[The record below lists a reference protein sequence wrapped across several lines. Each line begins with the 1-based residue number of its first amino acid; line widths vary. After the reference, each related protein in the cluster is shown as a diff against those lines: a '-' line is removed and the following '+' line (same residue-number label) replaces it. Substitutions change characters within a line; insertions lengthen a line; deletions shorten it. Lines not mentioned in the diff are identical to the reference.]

1 MRAVYVLISVALTV
15 PLTGCPTKD
24 KNQGNDDTPPS
35 LTHDHVRY
43 LPTGT
48 GDRWV
53 YKTSSSFGEGGLTYA
68 GEALSQVFGNAT
80 LNGVDTVRLTT
91 PLGID
96 WAMAV
101 ARYMRITTQGLW
113 EHFPPDSPMSRLQ
126 MLRFPLVAGDHFVA
140 FSETN
145 EGSVEDLDEDGR
157 PESSEARIT
166 VTVIGQESVST
177 PAGVFTD
184 AWKINRRA
192 EWLTHYSTGHT
203 SGTTSTVDEWL
214 AKDMG
219 LVRRDATISF
229 VGGPG
234 STPVLHRQY
243 HALARYFV
251 NGVRSETTPP
261 QAKELSP
268 AADSTHPA
276 GVATLVTIDFD
287 ELMDTA
293 SMHGDAIVLRDE
305 SGTRVAGEVKTFP
318 NSLMFQPESALPPG
332 NYTARV
338 EGLTDALGTEMS
350 PYDWT
355 FRVVSVE
362 DCYEEEVYVCSL
374 P

>member
-1 MRAVYVLISVALTV
+1 MRRIYYLLTLALTV
-15 PLTGCPTKD
+15 PLAGCPTKD
-24 KNQGNDDTPPS
+24 KDQGDDHTAPS
-35 LTHDHVRY
+35 VTHDHVRY
-43 LPTGT
+43 LPMGA

-53 YKTSSSFGEGGLTYA
+53 YETSSWFGEGGLTHT

-91 PLGID
+91 PLGTD
-96 WAMAV
+96 WASDAH
-101 ARYMRITTQGLW
+101 RYMRITTQGLG
-113 EHFPPDSPMSRLQ
+113 EHFPPDSPMNSLQ
-126 MLRFPLVAGDHFVA
+126 LLRFPLVAGDHFVA

-145 EGSVEDLDEDGR
+145 AGSVEDLDEDGL
-157 PESSEARIT
+157 PESSETRLT
-166 VTVIGQESVST
+166 VTVIGQESVTT

-203 SGTTSTVDEWL
+203 SGITSTVDEWL
-214 AKDMG
+214 ARDMG
-219 LVRRDATISF
+219 LVRRDATISLG
-229 VGGPG
+229 GGPG
-234 STPVLHRQY
+234 STPVLYRQY
-243 HALARYFV
+243 YGLARYSV

-261 QAKELSP
+261 QVKQLSP

-276 GVATLVTIDFD
+276 VANLVTIEFD

-318 NSLMFQPESALPPG
+318 NSLMFQPESAMAPG

-350 PYDWT
+350 PYEWT
-355 FRVVSVE
+355 FRVVPIE
-362 DCYEEEVYVCSL
+362 DCFEEEVYVCS
-374 P
+374 PP